1 MTSSSSTRG
10 RLCAWLLLWGA
21 LLLATPVFAQ
31 APQAAADTDPAAQL
45 DKAEKA
51 LSTVQK
57 QLDTTDDQ
65 DALRGLGD
73 AVLAAQ
79 RDAEAVERSLTP
91 QREQL
96 DARLAQLGE
105 VADGTTEAR
114 ELTTRRA
121 ELNKQR
127 ADIDAAIK
135 RAGLL
140 KVEAQQLNAT
150 IEREFSQ
157 RLGVR
162 LSQRISSPLA
172 ASTWQRIGTALPD
185 DLQRLRA
192 LYGTVADGVRSGVSR
207 NGWITPALEL
217 LFALVLLWPAN
228 LLLRWLGR
236 RYAASRAAPGTR
248 LRRSGLALWQLL
260 VRTLM
265 PGLAAALAV
274 QALRGLGAIPA
285 RLDSLADGFVVLSA
299 LSAFIAAVASSL
311 LMPRQPSWRLLA
323 LDDATATRLRRY
335 AQATALLSWFSGLV
349 LLVNA
354 AARTS
359 AATTLLVEGAV
370 ALAFA
375 LLVMA
380 TIASLLRLHRPAP
393 AQDAETPDAATGATV
408 PQRRSGV
415 VVLVALVVNLVV
427 AVALVAVLAGY
438 VNFALFATRQVIWVA
453 VVSGALAVLMM
464 FADDFSRWLFDPDS
478 RFGRA
483 ANGALGL
490 RPSHMEQ
497 AGVLLSAL
505 LRLVLLMT
513 GLAAV
518 LQPFGSNFASFFGW
532 FDLASNGL
540 IIGKLSL
547 MPGDVLRAVLVLLV
561 GLALMQVIQRWL
573 VDTYLPRT
581 ELDTASKASIAT
593 VARYLGIA
601 LVALWT
607 LTALGLGLE
616 KLALMVSA
624 LSVGI
629 GFGLQAIT
637 QNFVSGLILLAERPV
652 KIGDWIKIGDQEG
665 DIRRISVRSTEIQV
679 GDKSTLIVPNSELIT
694 KTIRNMTM
702 ANPLGRVQIQ
712 FSLPLGSD
720 VGQVRELLL
729 AIYAEH
735 PGVLEDPAPSV
746 FIDSIAGG
754 QVAINSFAYVSS
766 PRNVY
771 GVRSD
776 LYFRL
781 LAALSDAHIALA
793 TPQDIRIVGEVREER
808 DNRRE

>member
-1 MTSSSSTRG
+1 MP
-10 RLCAWLLLWGA
+10 A
-21 LLLATPVFAQ
+21 LAQ
-31 APQAAADTDPAAQL
+31 VQDDAADTDPVALL
-45 DKAEKA
+45 DQAEKA
-51 LSTVQK
+51 LATVQK
-57 QLDTTDDQ
+57 QLDDTDDQ

-73 AVLAAQ
+73 TVLAAQ
-79 RDAEAVERSLTP
+79 RDAESVERSLTP
-91 QREQL
+91 ERDQL
-96 DARLAQLGE
+96 DARLAQLGAA
-105 VADGTTEAR
+105 ADGTTEAR

-127 ADIDAAIK
+127 SEVDAQIK

-150 IEREFSQ
+150 IEREFGQ
-157 RLGVR
+157 RLGAQ
-162 LSQRISSPLA
+162 LSRRYSSPLA
-172 ASTWQRIGTALPD
+172 ASTWRQVGQQFPD

-192 LYGTVADGVRSGVSR
+192 LYGVVADGIRSGVAKD
-207 NGWITPALEL
+207 GWMLPLAELVAAAL
-217 LFALVLLWPAN
+217 LLWPLN
-228 LLLRWLGR
+228 QLLRWLGR
-236 RYAASRAAPGTR
+236 RYAASRNAPGSR

-265 PGLAAALAV
+265 PGLAAALVV
-274 QALRGLGAIPA
+274 QALLGIGALPP
-285 RLDSLADGFVVLSA
+285 RLELLAGNFVLISVLSA
-299 LSAFIAAVASSL
+299 LISAVSASL
-311 LMPRQPSWRLLA
+311 LMPNQPSWRLLPI
-323 LDDATATRLRRY
+323 DDATAVRLRRY
-335 AQATALLSWFSGLV
+335 ARATALLAWISGLV
-349 LLVNA
+349 LLINRA
-354 AARTS
+354 GRTS
-359 AATTLLVEGAV
+359 ASTTLVVEGAV

-380 TIASLLRLHRPAP
+380 MIASLLRLHRPP
-393 AQDAETPDAATGATV
+393 AQDAPAAEGEPAPA
-408 PQRRSGV
+408 PQRRSSV

-438 VNFALFATRQVIWVA
+438 VDFALFATRQVIWVA
-453 VVSGALAVLMM
+453 VVLGALAVLTM
-464 FADDFSRWLFDPDS
+464 FADDFSRWLFAPDS

-483 ANGALGL
+483 ANSALGL

-497 AGVLLSAL
+497 AGVLLSAVLRIML
-505 LRLVLLMT
+505 LVF
-513 GLAAV
+513 GLSAV
-518 LQPFGSNFASFFGW
+518 LQPFGSNFSTLFGW
-532 FDLASNGL
+532 MDIANNGL
-540 IIGKLSL
+540 EIGKLKL
-547 MPGDVLRAVLVLLV
+547 MPGDLLRALIVLAV
-561 GLALMQVIQRWL
+561 GLGLMQVIQRWL
-573 VDTYLPRT
+573 VDTYLPKT
-581 ELDTASKASIAT
+581 ELDASSKSSIAT

-637 QNFVSGLILLAERPV
+637 QNFVSGLILMAERPV

-679 GDKSTLIVPNSELIT
+679 ADKSTLIVPNSELIT

-702 ANPLGRVQIQ
+702 SSPLGRVQIQ

-720 VGQVRELLL
+720 VGRVRELLL
-729 AIYAEH
+729 ALYAEH
-735 PGVLEDPAPSV
+735 PGVLDEPAPSV

-781 LAALSDAHIALA
+781 LEALAEEHIALA
-793 TPQDIRIVGEVREER
+793 TPQDIRIVGEVHQDRDGGGRE
-808 DNRRE
+808 